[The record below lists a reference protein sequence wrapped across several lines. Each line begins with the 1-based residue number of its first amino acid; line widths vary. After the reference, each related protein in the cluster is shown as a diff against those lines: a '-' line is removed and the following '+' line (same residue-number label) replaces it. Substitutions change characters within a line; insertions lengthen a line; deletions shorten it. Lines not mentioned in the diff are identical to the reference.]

1 MTSKEAILDQ
11 TVEQLDLM
19 SKAIAALR
27 REHLP
32 SQPKTF
38 ALLAQGP
45 LEEMRRLQSE
55 IEQLTAEIAAVPA
68 SAA

>member
-1 MTSKEAILDQ
+1 
-11 TVEQLDLM
+11 
-19 SKAIAALR
+19 LR
-27 REHLP
+27 HCASNTYRRT
-32 SQPKTF
+32 KTF

-55 IEQLTAEIAAVPA
+55 MEQLTAEIAAVPT